1 MSDDGDFLFAQLA
14 LRGLQSRLQ
23 RGLFAQQSAFAPTQ
37 SVDPLVEVVER
48 LFQLG
53 DLVLSSEN
61 RGRGLAGTIPI
72 QIAAGI
78 NAIAVQQFAAAR
90 DKIEFRL
97 ALAPDTRGG

>member
-1 MSDDGDFLFAQLA
+1 MSGDGDFLFAQLA
-14 LRGLQSRLQ
+14 LRGLQSCLQ
-23 RGLFAQQSAFAPTQ
+23 SGLFAQQFTFAPTQ
-37 SVDPLVEVVER
+37 SVDPVVEFIER
-48 LFQLG
+48 LFQLD

-61 RGRGLAGTIPI
+61 RGRRLAGTIPV

-97 ALAPDTRGG
+97 ALAPDA